1 MTVDF
6 TPTNL
11 LSLSNLSQSSNYK
24 WRVRSECDAI
34 SSNVSAFN
42 SWQYFTTLSSIRI
55 SAGDTDLIN
64 NLNIYPN
71 PNRGVF
77 NISFISEEVNSFQL
91 TIVDAFGKIIELENK
106 ELFVGEFTKQ
116 VNLSEYPKGIY
127 MVQIKTNDSFV
138 SKRIVVQ

>member
-1 MTVDF
+1 MG
-6 TPTNL
+6 
-11 LSLSNLSQSSNYK
+11 
-24 WRVRSECDAI
+24 
-34 SSNVSAFN
+34 
-42 SWQYFTTLSSIRI
+42 QYFTTLSSIRI
-55 SAGDTDLIN
+55 SSGDTDLIN

-77 NISFISEEVNSFQL
+77 NISFISDEVNSFQL

-127 MVQIKTNDSFV
+127 ILFRLKQMIHL
-138 SKRIVVQ
+138 